1 MADQTIIRSKRL
13 NPSHAMGV
21 ICAAILVGTE
31 IIAAALALGW
41 ALGGLMDWGQE
52 VTIGLITLSLFLG
65 IYLTYIFVRS
75 ALKAEPIFE

>member
-1 MADQTIIRSKRL
+1 MPNPKKL

-31 IIAAALALGW
+31 IIAASLALGW
-41 ALGGLMDWGQE
+41 ALGGLMGWGQQ
-52 VTIGLITLSLFLG
+52 VTLGLIAISLLG
-65 IYLTYIFVRS
+65 GVYLTYLFVRS